1 MYTYN
6 ADVVRNLNII
16 DEVEYTNAKL
26 RDKRQ
31 EPSESVKRS
40 ATIAAEYIRE
50 IKRQGKKDKQGNH
63 VMDPVKAN
71 FLLAA
76 IIKRNKRLCS

>member
-26 RDKRQ
+26 RDKRR
-31 EPSESVKRS
+31 EPSELIKNSSK
-40 ATIAAEYIRE
+40 IAAEYIRE
-50 IKRQGKKDKQGNH
+50 IKRQGSKDKQGNH
-63 VMDPVKAN
+63 VMDPKKAN
-71 FLLAA
+71 ILLAT
-76 IIKRNKRLCS
+76 IIKRNERK